1 MLDDPPV
8 TDEPDVFDI
17 PAPRSAVSHVAQ
29 ATEVLPRPHEAV
41 SEAGVPHPAH
51 RARRG

>member
-1 MLDDPPV
+1 MLDDTRV
-8 TDEPDVFDI
+8 TDEPDVVEL
-17 PAPRSAVSHVAQ
+17 PAPRSAASHVAQ

-51 RARRG
+51 RARQ